1 MKNLNTFSSVTER
14 DIDFVL
20 LEELNT
26 SEHFANW
33 LVTRVTGIPSQ
44 NQSIGAWHSVSDNLL
59 GESDLVFIYESDD
72 SSHQAV
78 LIENKVDAPAQ
89 PKQAARY
96 EQRGKEGVENGDW
109 VDFTTCLVAPQKYL
123 TATSEIYQT
132 QISYEELMAYF
143 ASGSHTRGMY
153 KAKLIKSAI
162 DKQRRGY
169 KSTVSSEMT
178 NFAQHYLEYVQKH
191 HPQLNP
197 EKSKPRAAGNTW
209 IRFYPDP
216 SDKMTQIVHQIYGN
230 TVKIMLFNQADNFDF
245 ITQQVSPHIDESLSV
260 YVSGKSVIVE
270 ASAPDIDPIAQQ
282 FMDVVPQIQQ
292 SIEIALKLNQ
302 VLASSRLK

>member
-26 SEHFANW
+26 SEQFANW

-44 NQSIGAWHSVSDNLL
+44 NRPIGAWHSVTDNVL

-109 VDFTTCLVAPQKYL
+109 VDFSTCLVAPQKYL
-123 TATSEIYQT
+123 TATSEIYQSH
-132 QISYEELMAYF
+132 ISYEEIMAYF
-143 ASGSHTRGMY
+143 ASGSNTRGMY

-169 KSTVSSEMT
+169 KSTVSNEMT
-178 NFAQHYLEYVQKH
+178 NFAERYLEYVQKH

-197 EKSKPRAAGNTW
+197 EKAKPRAAGNTW
-209 IRFYPDP
+209 IRFYPIP
-216 SDKMTQIVHQIYGN
+216 NDKMTQIVHQIYGN
-230 TVKIMLFNQADNFDF
+230 VVKIMLFNQAAKFDF
-245 ITQQVSPHIDESLSV
+245 ISEQIAPNIDDNVSMYI
-260 YVSGKSVIVE
+260 SGKSVIIE
-270 ASAPDIDPIAQQ
+270 AGVPDIDPIAQQ
-282 FMDVVPQIQQ
+282 FDDVIFEIKEA
-292 SIEIALKLNQ
+292 IEIAL
-302 VLASSRLK
+302 RLKRILLAIKN